1 MANSISHFPYQSVS
15 YFAGPVKQADLA
27 VTISH
32 TPISHSVSA
41 MENNHGHVFFEKI

>member
-32 TPISHSVSA
+32 TSISHSVSA
-41 MENNHGHVFFEKI
+41 MENDHGHVSFQNI